1 MKFVVAVFLLVS
13 LNAVAQTQP
22 TAEATPAPQITTDAQ
37 KAEPT
42 APGVAAQSSSEVN
55 PGESKADAY
64 KYNVLLDQ
72 RESRLTLVFYT
83 QLSQFKREGQSLLGY
98 TFEGVASYALD
109 SKLCGQFA
117 INQALSTKGNVSVLY
132 TGFRSSL
139 AYALS
144 GNFISSNNALFVN
157 TRPTV
162 HVRTGD
168 RPLFAVEGGVD
179 QYLFNGVS
187 RIVPATGISASARY
201 DFSLWRLRASAVF
214 RYGMLVVSDS
224 PVSLITTG
232 IGAMMRF

>member
-1 MKFVVAVFLLVS
+1 MKLIVVFAFLFS
-13 LNAVAQTQP
+13 LQAVAQTESAPEVQAP
-22 TAEATPAPQITTDAQ
+22 AE
-37 KAEPT
+37 T
-42 APGVAAQSSSEVN
+42 APATTTTTEAPSNDGG
-55 PGESKADAY
+55 GESKSDAY

-83 QLSQFKREGQSLLGY
+83 QLSQFNREGESLLGY
-98 TFEGVASYALD
+98 TFEGVASYALS
-109 SKLCGQFA
+109 SKLAGQFA
-117 INQALSTKGNVSVLY
+117 INQALSAKGNVSVLY

-201 DFSLWRLRASAVF
+201 DFSFWRLRASAVF
-214 RYGMLVVSDS
+214 RYGMLVVSDA
-224 PVSLITTG
+224 PVSLLTG
-232 IGAMMRF
+232 GVGAMMRF